1 MSGSGHYKAFSGY
14 GIELEYMIVDK
25 TTLAV
30 RPISDFVLRDASGA
44 IQNELEFEKTCWS
57 NELVKHV
64 IELKTNGPAVLS
76 RDLIGL
82 FHHDLQKINAVLS
95 RENCCIMPTAMHPF
109 FDPQHGVKLWE
120 HDDASIYE
128 AYNRIFDCRGHG
140 WSNLQSMHI
149 NLPFYDDKE
158 FESLH
163 AAVRLVLP
171 ILPAL
176 AASSPIYESKI
187 SGFAD
192 SRLEFYRH
200 NQKKIPAIAGHV
212 IPEQAWS
219 KAEYQ
224 DIIYKKILE
233 QIKPHDKDGI
243 MDVLWLNSRGAIA
256 RFDRNA
262 IEIRV
267 LDVQEAPR
275 MDIAIAA
282 VVTTLVKSLYDG
294 EWVSLGEQKL
304 LNEVPMHDIFV
315 ATLKT
320 GSSTAIKDQAYLN
333 VFGVDA
339 GITALD
345 LWRHIVKRLEKRYAS
360 LLAPYSEE
368 IMVLTTQG
376 NLSDRILRRLDGRY
390 DQKAVAALYSTFCDC
405 VQQNKIF
412 S

>member
-30 RPISDFVLRDASGA
+30 RPISDFVLRDESGA

-64 IELKTNGPAVLS
+64 IELKTNGPAVLT
-76 RDLIGL
+76 RDLIGT
-82 FHHDLQKINAVLS
+82 FHSDLQKINTVLS

-109 FDPQHGVKLWE
+109 FDPQKGVKLWE

-149 NLPFYDDKE
+149 NLPFFDDQE

-176 AASSPIYESKI
+176 AASSPIFESKI

-219 KAEYQ
+219 KAQYH
-224 DIIYKKILE
+224 DVIYKKILE
-233 QIKPHDKDGI
+233 QIKPHDNDGI
-243 MDVLWLNSRGAIA
+243 LDVLWLNSRGAIA

-282 VVTTLVKSLYDG
+282 VVTTLVKSLVDG
-294 EWVSLGEQKL
+294 EWIPLSEQKML
-304 LNEVPMHDIFV
+304 SEVPMHDIFV
-315 ATLKT
+315 STLKS
-320 GSSTAIKDQAYLN
+320 GSGTVLKDQSYLK
-333 VFGVDA
+333 VFA
-339 GITALD
+339 ATSGITAQD
-345 LWRHIVKRLEKRYAS
+345 LWRQIISRLEERYPS
-360 LLAPYSEE
+360 LLSPFAEE
-368 IMVLTTQG
+368 IKVLVSLG
-376 NLSDRILRRLDGRY
+376 NLSDRILRRLNGSY
-390 DQKAVAALYSTFCDC
+390 NQEAVAALYGSFCDC
-405 VQQNKIF
+405 VQQNRIF